1 MPNRKIVAREL
12 SALLKVL
19 SHPDR
24 ILIVQFLA
32 SAGEHSVSNIADKL
46 DLPQTRVSQH
56 LALLRTHRLVVEKA
70 EGRER
75 IYDLSTNQLAW
86 WLVDGVDFVAG
97 NIGDVTDE
105 QVNDARNLWVGAF
118 ADGVRAAPGGPAP
131 GRSTPRK
138 VGNG

>member
-24 ILIVQFLA
+24 IQIIQFLA
-32 SAGEHSVSNIADKL
+32 SRGEHSVSNIAEKL

-56 LALLRTHRLVVEKA
+56 LALLRTHRLVVEQA

-105 QVNDARNLWVGAF
+105 QVSDARNLWVGAF
-118 ADGVRAAPGGPAP
+118 TDARFDAA
-131 GRSTPRK
+131 RK
-138 VGNG
+138 TGT

>member
-1 MPNRKIVAREL
+1 MPSRKIVAREL

-24 ILIVQFLA
+24 ILIIQFLA
-32 SAGEHSVSNIADKL
+32 SRGEHSVSNIADKL

-56 LALLRTHRLVVEKA
+56 LALLRTHRLVTEQA

-97 NIGDVTDE
+97 NIGDVTEE
-105 QVNDARNLWVGAF
+105 QVSDARNLWVGAF
-118 ADGVRAAPGGPAP
+118 ADARG
-131 GRSTPRK
+131 
-138 VGNG
+138 

>member
-32 SAGEHSVSNIADKL
+32 SRGEHSVSNIADKL

-105 QVNDARNLWVGAF
+105 QVSDARNLWVSAF
-118 ADGVRAAPGGPAP
+118 LDANRAG
-131 GRSTPRK
+131 SRK
-138 VGNG
+138 AGNG